1 MWTRFYVHPLNV
13 FELTTRQT
21 QINHYCANSSGFMK
35 GIKLMTYLRMNLS
48 DFDSLKFLQTIERK
62 YGHTV
67 ARNVANDLTRLATIA
82 QTNDYFTE
90 LNSPRFVARFKLHP
104 LTGRLIVETINDE
117 MKGYRYTCSP
127 DRIHRHRAKY

>member
-1 MWTRFYVHPLNV
+1 MVNKERSITMTQNVMTLTRSNF
-13 FELTTRQT
+13 
-21 QINHYCANSSGFMK
+21 K
-35 GIKLMTYLRMNLS
+35 
-48 DFDSLKFLQTIERK
+48 KFIQDIERK

-82 QTNDYFTE
+82 QTNDYLDE

-117 MKGYRYTCSP
+117 MKGYRYTVIN
-127 DRIHRHRAKY
+127 DKVTRTAMVY

>member
-1 MWTRFYVHPLNV
+1 MYNRINLN
-13 FELTTRQT
+13 
-21 QINHYCANSSGFMK
+21 
-35 GIKLMTYLRMNLS
+35 
-48 DFDSLKFLQTIERK
+48 DFDLFKLLQTIERK

-104 LTGRLIVETINDE
+104 LTGRLIVETINDQH
-117 MKGYRYTCSP
+117 KGYRYTVNHNKVIRKP
-127 DRIHRHRAKY
+127 VVY

>member
-1 MWTRFYVHPLNV
+1 MYN
-13 FELTTRQT
+13 
-21 QINHYCANSSGFMK
+21 
-35 GIKLMTYLRMNLS
+35 RMNLS

-104 LTGRLIVETINDE
+104 ITGRLIVETINDQH
-117 MKGYRYTCSP
+117 KGYRYTVNHNKVIRKP
-127 DRIHRHRAKY
+127 VVY

>member
-1 MWTRFYVHPLNV
+1 MVNKERSITMTQNVMTLTRSNF
-13 FELTTRQT
+13 
-21 QINHYCANSSGFMK
+21 K
-35 GIKLMTYLRMNLS
+35 
-48 DFDSLKFLQTIERK
+48 KFIQDIERK

-67 ARNVANDLTRLATIA
+67 ASKVTSDLIQLATIA
-82 QTNDYFTE
+82 QTNDYLDE

>member
-1 MWTRFYVHPLNV
+1 MTYKK
-13 FELTTRQT
+13 
-21 QINHYCANSSGFMK
+21 INASYFNSMKFIK
-35 GIKLMTYLRMNLS
+35 GIEKR
-48 DFDSLKFLQTIERK
+48 

-67 ARNVANDLTRLATIA
+67 ARNVANDLTRLATIV

-117 MKGYRYTCSP
+117 MKGYRYTVIN
-127 DRIHRHRAKY
+127 DKVTRTAIAY

>member
-1 MWTRFYVHPLNV
+1 
-13 FELTTRQT
+13 
-21 QINHYCANSSGFMK
+21 
-35 GIKLMTYLRMNLS
+35 MNIS
-48 DFDSLKFLQTIERK
+48 DFDLLKLLQNIERK

-82 QTNDYFTE
+82 QTNDYLDE

-117 MKGYRYTCSP
+117 MKGYRYTVIN
-127 DRIHRHRAKY
+127 DKVTRTAMVY

>member
-1 MWTRFYVHPLNV
+1 MKF
-13 FELTTRQT
+13 
-21 QINHYCANSSGFMK
+21 IK
-35 GIKLMTYLRMNLS
+35 GIEKR
-48 DFDSLKFLQTIERK
+48 

-67 ARNVANDLTRLATIA
+67 ARNVANDLTRLATIV

-117 MKGYRYTCSP
+117 MKGYRYTVIN
-127 DRIHRHRAKY
+127 DKVTRTAIAY

>member
-1 MWTRFYVHPLNV
+1 
-13 FELTTRQT
+13 
-21 QINHYCANSSGFMK
+21 MK

-48 DFDSLKFLQTIERK
+48 DFDSLKLLQTIERK

-67 ARNVANDLTRLATIA
+67 ARNVANDLTRLATIS

-117 MKGYRYTCSP
+117 MKGYRYTVIN
-127 DRIHRHRAKY
+127 DKVTRTAMVY

>member
-1 MWTRFYVHPLNV
+1 MPYKK
-13 FELTTRQT
+13 
-21 QINHYCANSSGFMK
+21 INASEFNSMKFIK
-35 GIKLMTYLRMNLS
+35 GIEKR
-48 DFDSLKFLQTIERK
+48 
-62 YGHTV
+62 YGYEL
-67 ARNVANDLTRLATIA
+67 ASKVANDFTRLATIA
-82 QTNDYFTE
+82 QTNDYLNE

>member
-1 MWTRFYVHPLNV
+1 
-13 FELTTRQT
+13 
-21 QINHYCANSSGFMK
+21 
-35 GIKLMTYLRMNLS
+35 MNLS
-48 DFDSLKFLQTIERK
+48 DFDSLKLLQTIERK

-82 QTNDYFTE
+82 QTNDYLDE

-117 MKGYRYTCSP
+117 MKGYRYTVIN
-127 DRIHRHRAKY
+127 DKVTRTAIVY

>member
-1 MWTRFYVHPLNV
+1 
-13 FELTTRQT
+13 
-21 QINHYCANSSGFMK
+21 MK

-48 DFDSLKFLQTIERK
+48 DFDSLKFLQNIERK

-67 ARNVANDLTRLATIA
+67 ARNVANDLTQLATIA
-82 QTNDYFTE
+82 QTNDYLDE

-117 MKGYRYTCSP
+117 MKGYRYTVIN
-127 DRIHRHRAKY
+127 DKVTRTAMVY